1 MPQRKE
7 NTKSGIA
14 RPTSMWLK
22 LVRRSLGVERMRTIT
37 TAARNEL
44 AEVVSAH
51 QVQ

>member
-1 MPQRKE
+1 LR
-7 NTKSGIA
+7 
-14 RPTSMWLK
+14 

-37 TAARNEL
+37 TAERNEL